1 MQGACSWGPES
12 DTPSSLTR
20 VIKVPFN
27 SVGLFPIPLARAAQ
41 QQQQQQQQ
49 QREEKRRTLMGKENE
64 RKKGTNQLANDKHY
78 NAHHCIGRKTKNNNI
93 VSLSLSSMCV
103 GEL

>member
-1 MQGACSWGPES
+1 MQGACSWGPER

-49 QREEKRRTLMGKENE
+49 QQREEKRRTLMGKEKE
-64 RKKGTNQLANDKHY
+64 RKKEPTN
-78 NAHHCIGRKTKNNNI
+78 
-93 VSLSLSSMCV
+93 
-103 GEL
+103 

>member
-1 MQGACSWGPES
+1 MKGACSWGPEK

-41 QQQQQQQQ
+41 QQHQQQQ
-49 QREEKRRTLMGKENE
+49 QREEKRREELSWE
-64 RKKGTNQLANDKHY
+64 RKKKEKRNQPTSE
-78 NAHHCIGRKTKNNNI
+78 R
-93 VSLSLSSMCV
+93 
-103 GEL
+103 

>member
-1 MQGACSWGPES
+1 MQGACSWGPER

-41 QQQQQQQQ
+41 QQQQQQQ
-49 QREEKRRTLMGKENE
+49 REERRTLMGKEKE
-64 RKKGTNQLANDKHY
+64 KRESTN
-78 NAHHCIGRKTKNNNI
+78 
-93 VSLSLSSMCV
+93 
-103 GEL
+103 